1 MPEHRKSHLGA
12 SVVLAQEPQQNQEPL
27 DPQLEL
33 AATGSFPDLRM
44 QHASDPA
51 SDWTPG
57 PEMTLFQLKLRTR
70 PDLALVAL
78 LQPALLG
85 HLPLRPQQEPPSERQ
100 PACGHASAMQPEPTH
115 WPAHSLMPAHC
126 SLR

>member
-1 MPEHRKSHLGA
+1 MPEHRRSLLGGSA
-12 SVVLAQEPQQNQEPL
+12 VLAQELQQNQEPF

-33 AATGSFPDLRM
+33 ASTGSFPDLRM

-57 PEMTLFQLKLRTR
+57 PEVTLLQLKLRTR

-78 LQPALLG
+78 LQPALMG
-85 HLPLRPQQEPPSERQ
+85 HLPLPPQQEPPSK
-100 PACGHASAMQPEPTH
+100 
-115 WPAHSLMPAHC
+115 
-126 SLR
+126 